1 MTETKISFDISN
13 ADELKSLDSKLTSAY
28 EQHDNIVFSFNLTKM
43 TVNNTNNLSM
53 VLSLVKKYK
62 DQEHK
67 LKHIDIVCPKSHT
80 IKREIVKKCIKS
92 IKINKPVYL
101 VS

>member
-1 MTETKISFDISN
+1 MSVKKINFDISN
-13 ADELKSLDSKLTSAY
+13 SEQLKTISDKLDKAY
-28 EQHDNIVFSFNLTKM
+28 SENDSVIFCFNITNL
-43 TVNNTNNLSM
+43 TVNNTNNLGT

-62 DQEHK
+62 SQEHK
-67 LKHIDIVCPKSHT
+67 LKNIDIICPKNHT

-92 IKINKPVYL
+92 IKINKPIYL